1 MILTKES
8 SMKKL
13 KKYIIGIRILLA
25 ICLTAMIGTLGFP
38 KSVYATN
45 PGIDIASYPWEALF
59 ADENGEVE
67 CHYITGP
74 TVSLEKYLV
83 PREDGGVELL
93 TGENISENYTLSY
106 WLHVPANYDPAKTY
120 PILSIFP
127 GVGALYFSQNILF
140 GSAIDQGALQSEQY
154 TYALR
159 RYGYT
164 QGTLYLTSDWN
175 ALSAINAK
183 TRDENGNVREG
194 FPGTGAVYHAFGGN
208 YDGHFL
214 ENWGWNIQDDP
225 SYDCF
230 VLFIQPEGALMFD
243 DDGSYPVVL
252 YKDENGMPH
261 ASNYKYETEGAADLP
276 VAYAQALSTANSA
289 QIGAG
294 WWVDDTQYGSTY
306 FASVLGKSPLEQVF
320 IQLLDEM
327 ESKYSIDVNR
337 EYLMGDSVGGLFVFD
352 LLSQYPDRFAAAV
365 TAAATGAD
373 ISYSNVNQLGN
384 IHLLAFHDSYDPGYS
399 INFSRLFVEKVN
411 QARGT
416 EETGSAQFIEVETN
430 HSGVTQLAYNGEN
443 YEYVLH
449 FLFGHQRES
458 GKETVLP
465 EQSREGDP
473 VSGHFMETP
482 PIRP

>member
-1 MILTKES
+1 
-8 SMKKL
+8 
-13 KKYIIGIRILLA
+13 
-25 ICLTAMIGTLGFP
+25 
-38 KSVYATN
+38 
-45 PGIDIASYPWEALF
+45 
-59 ADENGEVE
+59 
-67 CHYITGP
+67 
-74 TVSLEKYLV
+74 
-83 PREDGGVELL
+83 
-93 TGENISENYTLSY
+93 
-106 WLHVPANYDPAKTY
+106 
-120 PILSIFP
+120 
-127 GVGALYFSQNILF
+127 
-140 GSAIDQGALQSEQY
+140 
-154 TYALR
+154 
-159 RYGYT
+159 
-164 QGTLYLTSDWN
+164 
-175 ALSAINAK
+175 
-183 TRDENGNVREG
+183 
-194 FPGTGAVYHAFGGN
+194 
-208 YDGHFL
+208 
-214 ENWGWNIQDDP
+214 
-225 SYDCF
+225 
-230 VLFIQPEGALMFD
+230 
-243 DDGSYPVVL
+243 
-252 YKDENGMPH
+252 
-261 ASNYKYETEGAADLP
+261 
-276 VAYAQALSTANSA
+276 
-289 QIGAG
+289 
-294 WWVDDTQYGSTY
+294 
-306 FASVLGKSPLEQVF
+306 
-320 IQLLDEM
+320 M